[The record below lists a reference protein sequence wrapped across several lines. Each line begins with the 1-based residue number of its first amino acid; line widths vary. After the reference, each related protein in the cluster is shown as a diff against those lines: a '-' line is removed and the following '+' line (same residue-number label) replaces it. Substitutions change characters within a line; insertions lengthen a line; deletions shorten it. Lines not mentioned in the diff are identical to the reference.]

1 MQLNDV
7 CFMSLLLC
15 QFLSL
20 PQSLLQFL
28 FHVSSF
34 SAPTVSQFV
43 SGSGNICRISRMH
56 TIARFPVQFWLRIFV
71 ARHPYCSLSRIP
83 LSHDYNLIK
92 KQKIKNKAPIQ
103 IKKYKTKLIKLDTC
117 MESICSA
124 LVPLGYTKN
133 WQKCYM
139 HI

>member
-7 CFMSLLLC
+7 CFMSVFVSVYC
-15 QFLSL
+15 YVS
-20 PQSLLQFL
+20 SCLLQFL

-71 ARHPYCSLSRIP
+71 ACHPYCSLSRIP

-124 LVPLGYTKN
+124 LVL
-133 WQKCYM
+133 
-139 HI
+139 